1 MMNRNT
7 LTLTFSI
14 PNIIAEVT
22 VGDIVGCPITMENKA
37 IGFVEK
43 FNKKTGSCEGR
54 IYAALAPEFFDMGN
68 GKVSI
73 TGLEMLTK

>member
-1 MMNRNT
+1 MSRNT
-7 LTLTFSI
+7 LTLTFST

-22 VGDIVGCPITMENKA
+22 VGDIVGCPITMENKV

-43 FNKKTGSCEGR
+43 FNEKTGTCEGR
-54 IYAALAPEFFDMGN
+54 IYATLAPEFFDMGN